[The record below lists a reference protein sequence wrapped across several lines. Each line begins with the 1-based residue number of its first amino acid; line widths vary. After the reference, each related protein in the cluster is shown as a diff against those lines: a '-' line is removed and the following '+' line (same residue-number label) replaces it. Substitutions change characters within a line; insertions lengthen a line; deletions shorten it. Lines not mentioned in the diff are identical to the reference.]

1 MATTS
6 DFRNGLCINFNGKI
20 FQIIE
25 FQHVKPGKG
34 PAFVRT
40 KLRNLDN
47 GKVINNTF
55 TAGIK
60 VETVRIEK
68 RNYQFLYK
76 DDMGYNIMNS
86 ETFEQTSVQECLIN
100 APKFIKDRMDVTVLF
115 HAENEEV
122 LGVELPQY
130 VEYEITYTEPGI
142 KGNTATNATKPAKI
156 ETDAEIRVPLFINI
170 GDFVKVDTEKG
181 EYNER
186 VKK

>member
-1 MATTS
+1 MASTA
-6 DFRNGLCINFNGKI
+6 DFKNGLCFNFNGKVVKI
-20 FQIIE
+20 ME

-40 KLRNLDN
+40 KLRNLEN
-47 GKVINNTF
+47 GKVLTNTF

-60 VETVRIEK
+60 IETVRIET

-86 ETFEQTSVQECLIN
+86 ETYDQTSVSEELIS
-100 APKFIKDRMDVTVLF
+100 APKFLKDGMEVEVMF

-122 LGVELPQY
+122 LGVDLPQY
-130 VEYEITYTEPGI
+130 VEFEIAYTEPGI

-156 ETDAEIRVPLFINI
+156 ETGAEIRVPLFINQ
-170 GDFVKVDTEKG
+170 GDIVKIDTKSG

>member
-1 MATTS
+1 MATTA
-6 DFRNGLCINFNGKI
+6 DFRNGLCFNYNGKI
-20 FQIIE
+20 VKIIE

-40 KLRNLDN
+40 KLRNLEN
-47 GKVINNTF
+47 GKVITNTF
-55 TAGIK
+55 TAGVKI
-60 VETVRIEK
+60 ETVRIET

-76 DDMGYNIMNS
+76 DDMGYNLMNS
-86 ETFEQTSVQECLIN
+86 ETYEQTAVNEELIS
-100 APKFIKDRMDVTVLF
+100 APKFLKDGMEVEVMV

-130 VEYEITYTEPGI
+130 VEFEITYTEPGV

-156 ETDAEIRVPLFINI
+156 ETGAEIRVPLFVNQ
-170 GDFVKVDTEKG
+170 GDIVKIDTRSG
-181 EYNER
+181 DYNER

>member
-1 MATTS
+1 MASTS
-6 DFRNGLCINFNGKI
+6 DFRNGLCLKHDGKL

-47 GKVINNTF
+47 GRVVDITF

-60 VETVRIEK
+60 IETVRIERRK
-68 RNYQFLYK
+68 YQYLYQ
-76 DDMGYNIMNS
+76 DDMGYNMMNS
-86 ETFEQTSVQECLIN
+86 ETFEQHPIKEELIN
-100 APKFIKDRMDVTVLF
+100 SPKFLKEGMEVEINVQ
-115 HAENEEV
+115 AETEEM
-122 LGVELPQY
+122 LNCELPQF

-142 KGNTATNATKPAKI
+142 KGNTATNATKPATV
-156 ETDAEIRVPLFINI
+156 ETGAEIRVPLFINE
-170 GDFVKVDTEKG
+170 GDFVKVDTTSG
-181 EYNER
+181 SYCER